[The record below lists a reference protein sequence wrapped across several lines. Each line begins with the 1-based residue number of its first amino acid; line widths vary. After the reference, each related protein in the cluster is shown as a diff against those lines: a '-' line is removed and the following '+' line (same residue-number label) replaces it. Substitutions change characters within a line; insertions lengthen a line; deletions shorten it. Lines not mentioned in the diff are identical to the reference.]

1 MPLSAFVVAGVIAA
15 AIPADEPLEPE
26 LAFPL
31 VAGKVAAGVE
41 LRFNVREGYYLY
53 ANRFRVEAPGF
64 PEVRLRIPD
73 GIDKDDAFVGRSR
86 ILKGDVTLL
95 LTLPA
100 SISPGEYEIHV
111 TAQGCAEQ
119 RVCYAPFTQ
128 SAMVRLP

>member
-1 MPLSAFVVAGVIAA
+1 MALSAFVVAGVLAA

-31 VAGKVAAGVE
+31 TASAVAAGVE

-53 ANRFRVEAPGF
+53 ANRFRVEAPGL
-64 PEVRLRIPD
+64 PEVRLRVPD
-73 GIDKDDAFVGRSR
+73 GIDKDDGFVGKSR
-86 ILKGDVTLL
+86 ILKGEVVLIL
-95 LTLPA
+95 GLPA

-128 SAMVRLP
+128 SAKVRLP